1 VNPQAYCREVESY
14 LCRKNDGH
22 LIRVVGPS
30 FDLVSQ
36 WAAIGIPLKIVCA
49 GIDRYFERYHRQK
62 RRRRPVRIDFCAADV
77 LEMYD
82 EWRRVAGIVASQT
95 ADAGE
100 RGSTRRGP
108 PLAEHLARA
117 LTKLS
122 SARALGRIGPRADSL
137 IDEISKDFDLVKQA
151 PLGLR
156 GEARKALT
164 ARLGAFDAALAAI
177 ALEALDAGDVEELR
191 AEARRDLEGFRDQMS
206 PERLAR
212 AVDATVDRLARMRLG
227 LPTLILR

>member
-1 VNPQAYCREVESY
+1 MNPQAYCREVESY

-82 EWRRVAGIVASQT
+82 EWRRVAGIVAFSAT
-95 ADAGE
+95 AGPA
-100 RGSTRRGP
+100 RARVRRTRRARRMGGSC
-108 PLAEHLARA
+108 AESG
-117 LTKLS
+117 K
-122 SARALGRIGPRADSL
+122 GRVNHVS
-137 IDEISKDFDLVKQA
+137 V
-151 PLGLR
+151 
-156 GEARKALT
+156 
-164 ARLGAFDAALAAI
+164 ARLTPSAFPAPP
-177 ALEALDAGDVEELR
+177 
-191 AEARRDLEGFRDQMS
+191 RRCVSRC
-206 PERLAR
+206 
-212 AVDATVDRLARMRLG
+212 
-227 LPTLILR
+227 